1 MRDDNND
8 LDERQGYTVDILNKL
23 IQYKEKSTYAI
34 LGVTL
39 CDLYPTSSAWA
50 APERHFRALGRHP
63 SVNWNYVFGWANF
76 GRGSG
81 VFSFKR
87 YHPDYSMFKS
97 HTYDDYIRLACHTMA
112 HEIGH
117 MFALHH
123 CPYYECL
130 MNGYNSL

>member
-1 MRDDNND
+1 
-8 LDERQGYTVDILNKL
+8 
-23 IQYKEKSTYAI
+23 
-34 LGVTL
+34 VTL
-39 CDLYPTSSAWA
+39 CDLYP
-50 APERHFRALGRHP
+50 G
-63 SVNWNYVFGWANF
+63 VNWNYVFGWANF

-87 YHPDYSMFKS
+87 YHPDYSMFHT

-130 MNGYNSL
+130 MNGYNSLEEQIQRKNNTLCPICLKKLKLNIGFDTRQRFENLLKAATELKFTQEIS